1 MATSRLCS
9 IAALVGLKKI
19 FHYKSIL
26 DATVQTNATI
36 SNADEVSEEKLIH
49 RKHKQVQGKRKTT
62 HIDEI
67 LRLNT
72 THLLRIL
79 ISVT

>member
-26 DATVQTNATI
+26 DATVRLTNATI

-49 RKHKQVQGKRKTT
+49 RNRKQVQGKRKTT
-62 HIDEI
+62 HIDGI
-67 LRLNT
+67 LSLKYYT
-72 THLLRIL
+72 FITYPH
-79 ISVT
+79 